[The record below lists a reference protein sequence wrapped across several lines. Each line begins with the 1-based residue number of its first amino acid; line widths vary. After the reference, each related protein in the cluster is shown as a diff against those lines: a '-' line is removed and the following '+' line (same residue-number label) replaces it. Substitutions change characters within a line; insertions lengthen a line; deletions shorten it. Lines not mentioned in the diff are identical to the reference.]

1 MKHHCQSLIQRAD
14 HGEELRFI
22 LFWGHTE
29 NPGRVTKACLSQWY
43 PCRFEIEGIAYCCTE
58 QYMMA
63 QKAVL
68 FGDRET
74 YERIM
79 ESDQPKEIKALGR
92 EIRGF
97 DQDKWDEYKY
107 QIVLKGN
114 IAKFSQNEPLKEF
127 LLGTGDA
134 VLAEASP
141 YDRIWGIHLAMDNPL
156 AMDLRSWQGENL
168 LGFALMETR
177 DYLNALDLR

>member
-1 MKHHCQSLIQRAD
+1 MKHHCQSLIDRMNQ
-14 HGEELRFI
+14 GEELKFI

-29 NPGRVTKACLSQWY
+29 KPGRVTKACLSQWY
-43 PCRFEIEGIAYCCTE
+43 PCRFEVDGVTYCCTE

-68 FGDRET
+68 FCDREN

-79 ESDQPKEIKALGR
+79 TSDQAKEIKALGR
-92 EIRGF
+92 EIRDF
-97 DQDKWDEYKY
+97 DQEKWDERKY
-107 QIVLKGN
+107 PIVLKGN

-127 LLGTGDA
+127 LLETGGA

-141 YDRIWGIHLAMDNPL
+141 YDGIWGIRLAADDPL
-156 AMDLRSWQGENL
+156 AMDPKKWKGENL

-177 DYLNALDLR
+177 DHLRKTNSR

>member
-1 MKHHCQSLIQRAD
+1 MKYRCQNLMDRMD
-14 HGEELRFI
+14 RGEELRFI
-22 LFWGHTE
+22 LFWGHSAK
-29 NPGRVTKACLSQWY
+29 PGRITKACLSQWY
-43 PCRFEIEGIAYCCTE
+43 PCRFEIDGITYCCTE

-74 YERIM
+74 CERIM
-79 ESDQPKEIKALGR
+79 ASDQAREIKALGR

-97 DQDKWDEYKY
+97 DQEKWDKHKY
-107 QIVLKGN
+107 AIVLKGN

-141 YDRIWGIHLAMDNPL
+141 YDGVWGIRLAADDPL
-156 AMDLRSWQGENL
+156 AMDPKRWQGENL

-177 DYLNALDLR
+177 DHLRNMNS